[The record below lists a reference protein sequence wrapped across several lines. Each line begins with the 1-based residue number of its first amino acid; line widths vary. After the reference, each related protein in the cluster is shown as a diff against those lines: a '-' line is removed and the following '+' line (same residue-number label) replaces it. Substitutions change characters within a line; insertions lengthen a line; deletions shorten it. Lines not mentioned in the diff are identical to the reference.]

1 MEQQSGAEKLI
12 DDVLRQRFVAGDIS
26 NQDRAE
32 LLHCVLYTDAAT
44 IAETILQI
52 NSIKMAVKN
61 SILMDIEK
69 SASQKCVRSDNS
81 YLFQKDYP
89 NLKEFD
95 FHKLVAEI
103 ATCQPFLLESLLA
116 VSIPISRVGSIKL
129 IQDLIP
135 RLGLVYSLLMSFRF
149 HELSRLQRVLTVVLL
164 DECVHEK
171 VIIFS
176 VFSCLLVPISLKSSL
191 FKFSVTCCIPFCNSP
206 CLHLT
211 DSASVIH

>member
-1 MEQQSGAEKLI
+1 M
-12 DDVLRQRFVAGDIS
+12 
-26 NQDRAE
+26 
-32 LLHCVLYTDAAT
+32 
-44 IAETILQI
+44 QI

-69 SASQKCVRSDNS
+69 SASQKCVRSDKS

-116 VSIPISRVGSIKL
+116 VSVPISRVGNIKL

-135 RLGLVYSLLMSFRF
+135 CLGLVYSLLMSFRF
-149 HELSRLQRVLTVVLL
+149 HELSRLQRVLMN
-164 DECVHEK
+164 
-171 VIIFS
+171 
-176 VFSCLLVPISLKSSL
+176 VFMK
-191 FKFSVTCCIPFCNSP
+191 K
-206 CLHLT
+206 
-211 DSASVIH
+211 